1 VQTYHKYKD
10 RGVVFIGLVVEGED
24 SKPYTQAFIDR
35 FQIPW
40 PNGYGA
46 QATIGALGVAGF
58 PTTLVIGA
66 DGRVAWNHELSGD
79 LERAIDAALAKAQ
92 KS

>member
-1 VQTYHKYKD
+1 M
-10 RGVVFIGLVVEGED
+10 FIGLVAEGEEAKAD
-24 SKPYTQAFIDR
+24 TQAFIDR

-40 PNGYGA
+40 PTGYGA
-46 QATIGALGVAGF
+46 HATMSALGVAVF

-79 LERAIDAALAKAQ
+79 LEHAIDKALAKA
-92 KS
+92 KR